1 MKSNIL
7 DRSESYLRI
16 FTENFLIDRNLPKWS
31 KITEDNKDS
40 LSKKASGSSLGE
52 ALEPFSPTAN
62 DNRQQIS
69 ILDFINLDKKDFN
82 IYIGKS
88 LADRVYNDSDKFKN
102 MLTPIGDSVSSRE
115 SKKKEPDIIK
125 KLIRV
130 FTNEKREKKEET
142 VYELDII
149 KFFEQVKLTSKESA
163 KNYVERIKP
172 YMIAL
177 KRANDMGQTALAD
190 QLSAQIFNNKYES
203 ILQAEGFNYK
213 ISEEQLVSFVKK
225 TEKGV
230 RLDYIKN
237 FTHNIPDEVY
247 EKKTKADSVL
257 VFDNYCVLYYD
268 PDLKSYKLTKE
279 EEERIRRKKSDPILF
294 GMINGSRNLYYIA
307 DWIDEYC
314 DLTLEEFIKVS
325 GLDKKE
331 ISINEKIKL

>member
-31 KITEDNKDS
+31 KITEDNMDS
-40 LSKKASGSSLGE
+40 LPKNNKGAASLGE
-52 ALEPFSPTAN
+52 SFEPISPTAN

-82 IYIGKS
+82 IYVGKS
-88 LADRVYNDSDKFKN
+88 LADRIDDYSDKFKN
-102 MLTPIGDSVSSRE
+102 TIRFLE
-115 SKKKEPDIIK
+115 SDITLGEGKKESGIIK
-125 KLIRV
+125 KLIRI
-130 FTNEKREKKEET
+130 FTNEKQEKKEEA

-149 KFFEQVKLTSKESA
+149 KFFDQVKLTSKESA
-163 KNYVERIKP
+163 KNYVDRIKP

-177 KRANDMGQTALAD
+177 KRANDMGQTALAE

-203 ILQAEGFNYK
+203 LLQAEGFHYK

-237 FTHNIPDEVY
+237 FTRNIPDEVY
-247 EKKTKADSVL
+247 EKKTKADSVF
-257 VFDNYCVLYYD
+257 VFDNYCVLYYA

-294 GMINGSRNLYYIA
+294 GMINGSHNLYYIA

>member
-7 DRSESYLRI
+7 DHSESYLRI

-52 ALEPFSPTAN
+52 ALEPAVN

-102 MLTPIGDSVSSRE
+102 MILPIDGSVSLRE
-115 SKKKEPDIIK
+115 GEEKKPGIIK

-130 FTNEKREKKEET
+130 FTNDKQEKKEEA

-203 ILQAEGFNYK
+203 ILQAEGFHYK
-213 ISEEQLVSFVKK
+213 ISEKQLVSFVKK

-279 EEERIRRKKSDPILF
+279 EEERIRHNSFWYD
-294 GMINGSRNLYYIA
+294 
-307 DWIDEYC
+307 
-314 DLTLEEFIKVS
+314 
-325 GLDKKE
+325 
-331 ISINEKIKL
+331 

>member
-31 KITEDNKDS
+31 KITEDNMDS
-40 LSKKASGSSLGE
+40 LLKKNKGAASLGE
-52 ALEPFSPTAN
+52 SSEPISPTAN

-82 IYIGKS
+82 IYVGKS
-88 LADRVYNDSDKFKN
+88 LADRINDYSDKFKN
-102 MLTPIGDSVSSRE
+102 TIRFLE
-115 SKKKEPDIIK
+115 SDITLDGGKKESGIIK
-125 KLIRV
+125 KLIRI
-130 FTNEKREKKEET
+130 FTNEKQEKKEEA

-149 KFFEQVKLTSKESA
+149 KFFDQVKLTSKESA
-163 KNYVERIKP
+163 KNYVDRIKP

-177 KRANDMGQTALAD
+177 KRANDMGQTALAE

-203 ILQAEGFNYK
+203 LLQAEGFHYK

-247 EKKTKADSVL
+247 KKKIKADSVL

>member
-31 KITEDNKDS
+31 KITEDNMDS
-40 LSKKASGSSLGE
+40 LLKNNKGAASLGE
-52 ALEPFSPTAN
+52 SSEPISPTAN

-82 IYIGKS
+82 IYVGKS
-88 LADRVYNDSDKFKN
+88 LADRINDYSDKFKN
-102 MLTPIGDSVSSRE
+102 TIRFLE
-115 SKKKEPDIIK
+115 SDITLDGGKKESGIIK
-125 KLIRV
+125 KLIRI
-130 FTNEKREKKEET
+130 FTNEKQEKKEEA

-149 KFFEQVKLTSKESA
+149 KFFDQVKLTSKESA
-163 KNYVERIKP
+163 KNYVDRIKP

-177 KRANDMGQTALAD
+177 KRANDMGQTALAE

-203 ILQAEGFNYK
+203 LLQAEGFHYK

-237 FTHNIPDEVY
+237 FTRNIPDEVY
-247 EKKTKADSVL
+247 EKKTKADSVF

-294 GMINGSRNLYYIA
+294 GMINGSHNLYYIA